1 MFHSSSFLQ
10 RCLAIPIDKRREH
23 ITSRF
28 SYLVLLTFPLEGR
41 SRKNK
46 EMIKKIT
53 IVLALLFMC
62 TGIYAQTKNISVGF
76 VPYGHSY
83 EYGNC
88 LKYGVTLDYE
98 RRFSDLSGNA
108 GGLTLSG
115 TYFYGNFPKDN
126 HSFSFNVGDKNLI
139 SSNNYLLE
147 ESDINLN
154 DEAETTNS
162 TPQGE
167 ELNKGLMVKNS
178 SPLTNVFKSNSMKK
192 INIFIDVTV

>member
-1 MFHSSSFLQ
+1 
-10 RCLAIPIDKRREH
+10 
-23 ITSRF
+23 
-28 SYLVLLTFPLEGR
+28 
-41 SRKNK
+41 
-46 EMIKKIT
+46 MIKKIT

-126 HSFSFNVGDKNLI
+126 HSFSFNVGMEWILNAKGRVQFPLGLEFGLGKPLEYSLVCATAKIRVYITDNLGVFAGSKITCI
-139 SSNNYLLE
+139 SKILTEHFYGIIS
-147 ESDINLN
+147 LN
-154 DEAETTNS
+154 FGIVYTI
-162 TPQGE
+162 G
-167 ELNKGLMVKNS
+167 K
-178 SPLTNVFKSNSMKK
+178 
-192 INIFIDVTV
+192 